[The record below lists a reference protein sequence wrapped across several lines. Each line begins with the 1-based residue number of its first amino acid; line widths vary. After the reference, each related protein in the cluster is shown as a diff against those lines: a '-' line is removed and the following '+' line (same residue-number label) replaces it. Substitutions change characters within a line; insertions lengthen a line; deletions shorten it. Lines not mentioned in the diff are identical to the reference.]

1 MQKKDKL
8 VIKNVLLNG
17 KKVDIFC
24 QNGIIDRIDK
34 NINKKADIVINCN
47 GEKSA
52 IPGLINGH
60 THSAM
65 SLLRGVGD
73 DMPLKEWLE
82 KRIWPIEEK
91 LSKDDIYWGT
101 KFACLEMIK
110 NGIVFYNEMYM
121 FPEVTMRASE
131 EMGIRSL
138 TGLVVM
144 DVPKPKDVLEIEK
157 KYQELKETEL
167 SKISI
172 SPHSIYTVSREN
184 LKWSVD
190 FAKKNNLMIHIHIS
204 ETKDEI
210 DFSMKKYSQKPINF
224 LDSIGLLTSRTVMA
238 HGVWIDDEEMKIIG
252 QRKSSLIYNPTS
264 NLKLAVG
271 KIFPYDKAK
280 KYKVNVAL
288 GTDGSA
294 SNNNLD
300 MLEEMKIGSL
310 IQKYIQNNPTVLP
323 AQEILDCATINGAR
337 AFKINSGEIKVGK
350 NADIALINMND
361 VSLMPGHNLVSDLA
375 YSGSGSVI
383 SDLVCNG
390 SPIMLNRKVRGESKI
405 IEEFKRRSK
414 SITK

>member
-1 MQKKDKL
+1 MRKKDKL
-8 VIKNVLLNG
+8 IIKNVLLDG

-24 QNGIIDRIDK
+24 QDGVIKKIDK
-34 NINKKADIVINCN
+34 NIRKKADIVIECD
-47 GEKSA
+47 GGKAA

-65 SLLRGVGD
+65 SLLRGIGD
-73 DMPLKEWLE
+73 DLPLKEWLE

-91 LSKDDIYWGT
+91 LSEDDIYWGT

-121 FPEVTMRASE
+121 FPEVTIKASE

-144 DVPKPKDVLEIEK
+144 DTPKPKDVSEIEK

-172 SPHSIYTVSREN
+172 SPHSIYTVSKEN
-184 LKWSVD
+184 LKWVVK
-190 FAKKNNLMIHIHIS
+190 FAKKNNLIIHIHVS
-204 ETKDEI
+204 ETKDEV
-210 DFSMKKYSQKPINF
+210 DFSYKNYQQKPIKF
-224 LDSIGLLTSRTVMA
+224 LDSIGLLTSNTVIA
-238 HGVWIDDEEMKIIG
+238 HGVWIDDEEMEIVGK
-252 QRKSSLIYNPTS
+252 RKSSLIYNPAS

-271 KIFPYDKAK
+271 KIFPYEKAK

-323 AQEILDCATINGAR
+323 AQEILNCATINGAK
-337 AFKINSGEIKVGK
+337 AFKINSGKIEVGK
-350 NADIALINMND
+350 KADIVLINMND
-361 VSLMPGHNLVSDLA
+361 ISLIPGHNLVSDLA
-375 YSGSGSVI
+375 YSSSGSVV
-383 SDLVCNG
+383 SDLICNG
-390 SPIMLNRKVRGESKI
+390 SPIMLNRRVRGENKI
-405 IEEFKRRSK
+405 IEEFKKRSK
-414 SITK
+414 NITK

>member
-8 VIKNVLLNG
+8 LIKNVLLNG
-17 KKVDIFC
+17 KKNDIFC
-24 QNGIIDRIDK
+24 QNGIIQKIDK
-34 NINKKADIVINCN
+34 KISKKSDIVIDCK

-65 SLLRGVGD
+65 SLLRGIGD

-82 KRIWPIEEK
+82 DRIWPIEEK
-91 LSKDDIYWGT
+91 LSSDDIYWGT

-110 NGIVFYNEMYM
+110 NGILFYNEMYM
-121 FPEVTMRASE
+121 FPEISMQASE
-131 EMGIRSL
+131 KMGIRSV

-144 DVPKPKDVLEIEK
+144 DVPKPKDVKEIEK
-157 KYQELKETEL
+157 KYQKIKETEL

-172 SPHSIYTVSREN
+172 SPHSIYTVSKEN
-184 LKWSVD
+184 LKWIVS
-190 FAKKNNLMIHIHIS
+190 FAKKNNLIIHIHVS
-204 ETKDEI
+204 ETKDEV
-210 DFSMKKYSQKPINF
+210 DFSIKNYKQKPINF
-224 LDSIGLLTSRTVMA
+224 LDSIGLLTKRTVMA
-238 HGVWIDDEEMKIIG
+238 HGVWIDDEEMEIIG
-252 QRKSSLIYNPTS
+252 KRKSSLIYNPTS

-300 MLEEMKIGSL
+300 LLEEMKIGSL
-310 IQKYIQNNPTVLP
+310 IQKYIQNNPTALP

-337 AFKINSGEIKVGK
+337 AFGLNSGIISVGK
-350 NADIALINMND
+350 NADIALINMKD
-361 VSLMPGHNLVSDLA
+361 ISLIPGHNLVSDLA
-375 YSGSGSVI
+375 YSASGSVI
-383 SDLVCNG
+383 SDLICNG
-390 SPIMLNRKVRGESKI
+390 LPIMLNRKVENENRI
-405 IEEFKRRSK
+405 ISEFKKRSK
-414 SITK
+414 NITK